1 MKQISISEMRN
12 SNGATPSLWVLAVT
26 AAVNLDDRYSVKGV
40 TRQTITGDFSND
52 THRKTIKRTAN
63 SCSIKQYNSEE

>member
-26 AAVNLDDRYSVKGV
+26 ASVNLDDRHSVKGV
-40 TRQTITGDFSND
+40 THQTITGDFEDSQMI
-52 THRKTIKRTAN
+52 HTA
-63 SCSIKQYNSEE
+63 KQSSEQITAMA